1 KEKERERERE
11 REKGKQKRTRP
22 PPPPQVRIRS
32 TLVPCESATV
42 LTYCCFFFGSL
53 DRGRFGGG
61 REQAVMMEGFS
72 PASPPRIFWNSRKRS
87 GEAKILIRFLAGD
100 LPIWGLPCQ
109 LFPHLRFTGRHPPGV
124 SRERER
130 EHIAWSLLLCR
141 NLLMAQEEEVLT
153 CDRNLL
159 TAAARSLEDAAVRA
173 VGRAKEPGRTE
184 KAHRDAAE
192 EHRPE
197 EEEEKV
203 GKAGV
208 LSERRRALF
217 EPLEPSSYGHRT
229 PADVLLPP
237 PDFDPTCYPKGW
249 LVGKKRKLVN
259 VDVVESMRR
268 IAIQEMNR
276 KDKEIDGLNEQLEE
290 DARCLEH
297 LQLQLLQERS
307 KRVEAERQNAMLQDQ
322 VSMLMNVLEETH
334 AVEEEEASGDH

>member
-1 KEKERERERE
+1 
-11 REKGKQKRTRP
+11 
-22 PPPPQVRIRS
+22 
-32 TLVPCESATV
+32 
-42 LTYCCFFFGSL
+42 
-53 DRGRFGGG
+53 
-61 REQAVMMEGFS
+61 MMEGFS

-87 GEAKILIRFLAGD
+87 A
-100 LPIWGLPCQ
+100 
-109 LFPHLRFTGRHPPGV
+109 T
-124 SRERER
+124 
-130 EHIAWSLLLCR
+130 
-141 NLLMAQEEEVLT
+141 
-153 CDRNLL
+153 
-159 TAAARSLEDAAVRA
+159 ARSLEDAAVRA
-173 VGRAKEPGRTE
+173 VDRAKEPGETA
-184 KAHRDAAE
+184 KAHPAAAC

-197 EEEEKV
+197 EEEEEEV
-203 GKAGV
+203 GRAA

-217 EPLEPSSYGHRT
+217 EPLEPSSYGRRT

-297 LQLQLLQERS
+297 LQVQLLEERS

-322 VSMLMNVLEETH
+322 VAMLMNVLEETQ
-334 AVEEEEASGDH
+334 AAEEEAASGDL